1 MKFLVAAF
9 AGFLLLTGCQTSVP
23 ESVASSQAPPTDSV
37 KREVLRTAYR
47 MGFRDRDIYGAQIS
61 SVVLLK
67 PEKNIYAFC
76 VSGFGRQYNYP
87 ARYGVS
93 MRDGKILGYTLDD
106 IRCQDSRLK
115 YYPFPELNNLG
126 RQSPA

>member
-1 MKFLVAAF
+1 MKFLIAAVA
-9 AGFLLLTGCQTSVP
+9 GVLLLTGCQTSVP
-23 ESVASSQAPPTDSV
+23 ESVASSQTPPTASV
-37 KREVLRTAYR
+37 KREVLRAAHR

-76 VSGFGRQYNYP
+76 VSGFGRRYNYP

-115 YYPFPELNNLG
+115 YYPFPELDNLG
-126 RQSPA
+126 RP

>member
-1 MKFLVAAF
+1 MKFMLAAF
-9 AGFLLLTGCQTSVP
+9 AGLLLLTGCQTSVP
-23 ESVASSQAPPTDSV
+23 ESVASSQTPPTASV

-47 MGFRDRDIYGAQIS
+47 MGFRGQDIYGAQIS
-61 SVVLLK
+61 SIVLLK

-106 IRCQDSRLK
+106 IRCQDRRLK
-115 YYPFPELNNLG
+115 YYSFPELNNLG
-126 RQSPA
+126 RQPPA

>member
-1 MKFLVAAF
+1 MKFLIAAF
-9 AGFLLLTGCQTSVP
+9 AGLLLLTGCQTSVP
-23 ESVASSQAPPTDSV
+23 ESVASSQTPPTDAV
-37 KREVLRTAYR
+37 KREVLKTARR

-61 SVVLLK
+61 SVVLLNPGK
-67 PEKNIYAFC
+67 SIYAFC

-106 IRCQDSRLK
+106 LRCQDSRLK
-115 YYPFPELNNLG
+115 YYPFPELDNLG
-126 RQSPA
+126 H